1 MGAVQNLVLDEKYT
15 FKSKT
20 KTLLISVI
28 IIGVVLTVLG
38 VILATYFPS
47 HGGHD
52 THAEH
57 GAQVHAAAEHHG
69 SPVIVKR
76 ILKDLW
82 QNNIFFGGIA
92 LIGVFFLAFN
102 YVAHAGWG
110 SAIKRVPEAFGYYL
124 IPFAVLTI
132 TLLLVGGHD
141 LFHWMDHDLF
151 DPKSPKYDEIIDSK
165 SWYLNLGFFWG
176 RTIMYFVLWILFWWI
191 LRQKSIKEDSLGGVS
206 NYDSSIVVS
215 AGFLIIFGVTSS
227 TYAWDW
233 VMSMDPHFFSTM
245 FGWYVFASTFVSG
258 LSMITLVVIQLKKAG
273 YLSIVN
279 ENHLHDLGK
288 FMFAFSIFWT
298 YIWFE
303 QFLLIY
309 YANIPEESYYFVERL
324 LNSTYAPFF
333 FAAFFINFIFP
344 FLALMARDAKRQTS
358 FLQVVAVGILI
369 GHWLDFYNMMTPP
382 VLHNDGALDYTFFF
396 IEIGITM
403 VFLGFFL
410 FAVNIGLT
418 KANLIAKNHPMLE
431 ESIHHHVY

>member
-1 MGAVQNLVLDEKYT
+1 MGAVHNLVLDEKYT

-28 IIGVVLTVLG
+28 VIGIVLAVLG
-38 VILATYFPS
+38 VIIAGFLS
-47 HGGHD
+47 HGG
-52 THAEH
+52 EH
-57 GAQVHAAAEHHG
+57 GAEAHGAAEHHG
-69 SPVIVKR
+69 ASPMVKR
-76 ILKDLW
+76 ILKDIW
-82 QNNIFFGGIA
+82 QNNIFFGGIS
-92 LIGVFFLAFN
+92 LIGVFFIAFN

-110 SAIKRVPEAFGYYL
+110 AAIKRVPEAFGYYL
-124 IPFAVLTI
+124 IPFAVITI
-132 TLLLVGGHD
+132 GMLAFFGHD
-141 LFHWMDHDLF
+141 LFHWMDHTLVEEGHANF
-151 DPKSPKYDEIIDSK
+151 DEVIASK
-165 SWYLNLGFFWG
+165 TWFLNTGFFWG
-176 RTIMYFVLWILFWWI
+176 RTLTYFTLWILFWWI
-191 LRQKSIKEDSLGGVS
+191 LRKKSLAEDQIGGVS

-215 AGFLIIFGVTSS
+215 ASFLIVFGVTSS

-258 LSMITLVVIQLKKAG
+258 LAMLTLVIISLKKAG

-279 ENHLHDLGK
+279 ENHLHDMGK

-309 YANIPEESYYFVERL
+309 YANLPEESYYFVERL

-333 FAAFFINFIFP
+333 FMAFFINFIFP
-344 FLALMARDAKRQTS
+344 FLALMARDAKRQNT

-382 VLHNDGALDYTFFF
+382 MLHNHGALDITFFF
-396 IEIGITM
+396 IEVGITM
-403 VFLGFFL
+403 VFVGFFL
-410 FAVNIGLT
+410 FAVNFGLS
-418 KANLIAKNHPMLE
+418 KANLVAKNHPMLE